1 MILQRRFLFL
11 MLAVIVVLG
20 GGTAGYMII
29 EGWNFLDS
37 LFMTSITLATVGY
50 GETHPLSPSGRI
62 FTLIIL
68 FLGMGVIVSGASVLT
83 SFVVDGEL
91 QEILR
96 RRKMKKTI
104 GRMKNHTII
113 CGAGRTGMHVIT
125 EMKHMKV
132 PFVVVESV
140 RPLVEE
146 LRRHGIHV
154 VEGDAALEETL
165 TEAGIERAGRL
176 ITCLTNDKDNLFVV
190 LTARSMNA
198 KVRIVAR
205 FVDDHSAEKFRKA
218 GVDALV
224 SPNAIGGLRM
234 ASIALRPAVVSF
246 LDKMLRSG
254 DGSLRVEQATVQAG
268 SKLANKTL
276 KEAKIGETAGVL
288 VTATVL
294 ANDEYKFN
302 PAENT
307 RLVPGLVIIVMGE
320 IDKVKKLKEMA
331 GEN

>member
-1 MILQRRFLFL
+1 MLIRNRILLIL
-11 MLAVIVVLG
+11 LAVVAVLG
-20 GGTAGYMII
+20 AGTAGYMYI
-29 EGWNFLDS
+29 EGWTFLDA
-37 LFMTSITLATVGY
+37 LFMTSITLTTVGF
-50 GETHPLSPSGRI
+50 GETHPLSHAGRI
-62 FTLIIL
+62 FTLVIL
-68 FLGMGVIVSGASVLT
+68 FLGMGVIVSGASVVT

-104 GRMKNHTII
+104 GRMRNHTII

-132 PFVVVESV
+132 PFVVVEAV
-140 RPLVEE
+140 KPLVEE
-146 LRRHGIHV
+146 LRRHGHHV

-165 TEAGIERAGRL
+165 SEAGIERAGRL

-190 LTARSMNA
+190 LTARSMNP

-234 ASIALRPAVVSF
+234 ASVALRPAVVSF

-254 DGSLRVEQATVQAG
+254 DGTLRVEQATVQVG
-268 SKLANKTL
+268 SRLANKTL
-276 KEAKIGETAGVL
+276 REARIPETTGVL
-288 VTATVL
+288 VTALVKD
-294 ANDEYKFN
+294 NDEYKFN
-302 PAENT
+302 PPEST
-307 RLVPGLVIIVMGE
+307 RLAPGQTIIVMGE
-320 IDKVKKLKEMA
+320 IDRVKKLKEMA
-331 GEN
+331 GDS